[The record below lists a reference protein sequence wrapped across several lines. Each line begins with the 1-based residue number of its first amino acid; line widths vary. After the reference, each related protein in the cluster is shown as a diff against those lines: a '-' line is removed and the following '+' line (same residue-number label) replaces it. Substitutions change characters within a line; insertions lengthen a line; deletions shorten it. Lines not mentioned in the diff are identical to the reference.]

1 MMGVQIVTRKC
12 PSKSSLIFSRLL
24 LSKTVEQRESPPITI
39 WALWFQVKAYQN
51 FGFVSDWLIEKK
63 IYKIDVKDFFWGG
76 GAELFRVWVFFYWK
90 WQQIWSK
97 ENNVL
102 KDSY

>member
-1 MMGVQIVTRKC
+1 MMGVQIVTGKC

-24 LSKTVEQRESPPITI
+24 LSKTVDQHEFPPITI

-63 IYKIDVKDFFWGG
+63 IYKIDVKDFLGG
-76 GAELFRVWVFFYWK
+76 GRVVQSVGFFYWK

-102 KDSY
+102 KESY